1 MPELLQLLLRERGSH
16 RGDDGAPATLME
28 SEHVGIALHD
38 DCLVL
43 LGDRC
48 ARPVEPV
55 DDSALAEKLA
65 LGRVHILRLDRVVV
79 VEAPRAEAK
88 HPAARVR
95 EREDEAPGVVVVATA
110 VDEAGCDQ
118 LVLGIALGAS
128 LPRELVPA
136 RREPEAEVAAD
147 LLRESTLGEI
157 TAGGLAGGGIPE
169 VAAVEAGRILKER
182 LQPVAALALRLLGG
196 RRLLVLDLGARPVR
210 QPLDRLRE
218 VEPLRLADESDEVAA
233 LVAAVA
239 VEELLDR
246 VDAEAR
252 RLLGMERTEPDPAG
266 ARLAELRPSLHDV
279 HHVGPGNDVLDRRL
293 LDQCHARAK
302 RSVMPAM

>member
-1 MPELLQLLLRERGSH
+1 MAELLQLLLRERGSH
-16 RGDDGAPATLME
+16 RGDDGNPATLME
-28 SEHVGIALHD
+28 SEHVGVALHD
-38 DCLVL
+38 DRLVL

-48 ARPVEPV
+48 ARSVEPV
-55 DDSALAEKLA
+55 DDSTLAEELA
-65 LGRVHILRLDRVVV
+65 LGRVHVFRLDRVVV
-79 VEAPRAEAK
+79 VEAACAEAE
-88 HPAARVR
+88 HPATRVR
-95 EREDEAPGVVVVATA
+95 EREDEAAGVVVVAPA

-118 LVLGIALGAS
+118 LVLHIALGAR

-147 LLRESTLGEI
+147 LLPKPALGEI
-157 TAGGLAGGGIPE
+157 AAGGLAGGCIPQ
-169 VAAVEAGRILKER
+169 VAAVEAGRILEER
-182 LQPVAALALRLLGG
+182 LEPVASLALRLLGG
-196 RRLLVLDLGARPVR
+196 RRLFVLELGARPVR
-210 QPLDRLRE
+210 QPFDRLRE
-218 VEPLRLADESDEVAA
+218 VEPLRLAHEGDEVAA

-252 RLLGMERTEPDPAG
+252 RLLGMERTEADPAG
-266 ARLAELRPSLHDV
+266 ARLAELRPPLDDV
-279 HHVGPGNDVLDRRL
+279 DHVGRGDDVLDRRL